1 MDRSLGDPVWV
12 SKPASLV
19 IPEDDPMFIA
29 PETTDEARAE
39 LAKLQAERAAI
50 SGAIAKA
57 TDAGKEADKTGRV
70 SSAKEYIARMAKAD
84 SYKLWR
90 IVFLQEW
97 LKTAEKA

>member
-1 MDRSLGDPVWV
+1 MDRSLGDPLWI

-19 IPEDDPMFIA
+19 IPEDDPLFIA
-29 PETTDEARAE
+29 PETADEARAE
-39 LAKLQAERAAI
+39 LAKLQTERAAI

-57 TDAGKEADKTGRV
+57 TDMGKEADKTGRV

-97 LKTAEKA
+97 LKEDKRS